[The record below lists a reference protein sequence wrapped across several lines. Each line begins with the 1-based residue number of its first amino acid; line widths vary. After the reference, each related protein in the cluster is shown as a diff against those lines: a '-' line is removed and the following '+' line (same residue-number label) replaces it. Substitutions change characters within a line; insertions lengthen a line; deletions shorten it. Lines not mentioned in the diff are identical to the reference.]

1 MPATPPVNFEELVRG
16 PTGTTGKDYPYA
28 IKASDL
34 MQNFVFATL
43 DIAEGVYEETT
54 GSGGHRQRRL
64 KIGAGTAANQLYIW
78 NGNKITAIN
87 ATPTEGSVLAFT
99 DGAFKYIPAPSSGTY
114 VLGSTDGVLS
124 WIETEACD
132 E

>member
-1 MPATPPVNFEELVRG
+1 MPSNPPVDFHALVQG
-16 PTGTTGKDYPYA
+16 PAGTTSRDYPYA

-54 GSGGHRQRRL
+54 GAGGHRQRRL
-64 KIGAGTAANQLYIW
+64 KIDAGTAANQIYIW
-78 NGNKITAIN
+78 DGSKITVI

-99 DGAFKYIPAPSSGTY
+99 GGAFSYVPAPGSGTH
-114 VLGSTDGVLS
+114 VLGAVDGTIQ
-124 WIETEACD
+124 WIATEEC
-132 E
+132 

>member
-1 MPATPPVNFEELVRG
+1 MALNPPVNFEELVKG

-43 DIAEGVYEETT
+43 DIAEGVYIETT
-54 GSGGHRQRRL
+54 GAGGHTQRRL
-64 KIGAGTAANQLYIW
+64 NIDAGTEENQIYIW
-78 NGNKITAIN
+78 DGNKITVI
-87 ATPTEGSVLAFT
+87 ATPTDGSVLAFT
-99 DGAFKYIPAPSSGTY
+99 GGAFKYIPAPSSGTY

-124 WIETEACD
+124 WIETESCD
-132 E
+132 

>member
-1 MPATPPVNFEELVRG
+1 MALNPPVNFEELVKG

-43 DIAEGVYEETT
+43 DIAEGVYIETT
-54 GSGGHRQRRL
+54 GSGGHLQRRL
-64 KIGAGTAANQLYIW
+64 NIDAGTEENQIYIW
-78 NGNKITAIN
+78 DGNKITVI

-99 DGAFKYIPAPSSGTY
+99 GGAFKYIPAPSSGTY
-114 VLGSTDGVLS
+114 VLGSTGGALS
-124 WIETEACD
+124 WIETEAC